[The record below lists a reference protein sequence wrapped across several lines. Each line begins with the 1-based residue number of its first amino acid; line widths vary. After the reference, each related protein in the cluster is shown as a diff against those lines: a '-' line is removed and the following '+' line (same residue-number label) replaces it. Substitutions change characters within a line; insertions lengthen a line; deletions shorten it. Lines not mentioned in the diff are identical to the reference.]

1 VVGAIQTAY
10 RSAIL
15 IRYAKNN
22 YKKMVMNKEGKK
34 HKHSFARLFFYLNI
48 LYMYVYMNVISTDNL
63 TKLAWLNKVVN
74 APVCCT
80 RLFHYP
86 VSKEQN
92 TKEVL
97 CTNVPS
103 H

>member
-1 VVGAIQTAY
+1 
-10 RSAIL
+10 
-15 IRYAKNN
+15 
-22 YKKMVMNKEGKK
+22 
-34 HKHSFARLFFYLNI
+34 
-48 LYMYVYMNVISTDNL
+48 MYVYMNVISTDNL